1 MIALSVELAAVLAG
15 EFGLAP
21 QEQAFLVKTRRS
33 LDRLERRH
41 YFQFLKPRERMFKAC
56 LARRYNL
63 LPPEEQ
69 QKWLDLTL
77 DSMLAK
83 GGDPD
88 LVDCLIMDI
97 IGPLR
102 VFHHLRRRSEERGI
116 RLRAMTSFGGLSM
129 VLYLVV
135 IITALVLYFI
145 ARY

>member
-1 MIALSVELAAVLAG
+1 MSVELAAVLAG
-15 EFGLAP
+15 EFGLTR
-21 QEQAFLVKTRRS
+21 QERAFLVKTRRS

-41 YFQFLKPRERMFKAC
+41 YFQFLRPREKVFKTY
-56 LARRYNL
+56 LTRQYNR
-63 LPPEEQ
+63 LPVEEQ

-83 GGDPD
+83 GGEPD
-88 LVDCLIMDI
+88 LVDCLVMNV

-116 RLRAMTSFGGLSM
+116 RLKVMTSFGGLSM

-135 IITALVLYFI
+135 IITAVVLYFI